1 MRPVI
6 EVDPVRRQVVEEM
19 HLRPSPSVEAP
30 TAIVQLLLLQT
41 QGDTETLVRRL
52 GGDEQSGRA
61 TRHGKFTRE
70 GMDFLWERH
79 SEACTF
85 TVVTRKTGV
94 DALYRHFL
102 PLIEPIPGQVL
113 RAIKIAV
120 ENDSV
125 RIRRLQ
131 QDWQLNRP
139 ETVAGQIGSLYFWSN
154 FRLNEEDGFGQ
165 ILISPGSMG
174 PNETGRTIQQLQEL
188 GNYRNL
194 ALLSLPLV
202 RERESE
208 LATLETRASAIINQL
223 AGPTDDL
230 GILDELII
238 LAGEVAHLRDG
249 ISFRLSATRA
259 YGQVASDR
267 LASLGAS
274 TLDDFQSLTEF
285 TNRRLLPAL
294 RTCEN
299 FTARIG
305 DLAMRIEQ
313 ATGLLR
319 ARIETRLNVQSGE
332 LLRSLGK
339 TASHQL
345 RLQHLVE
352 GLSVFAV
359 GYYALGLIGYLLAGV
374 PIAWI
379 GPHKTFQAYLVIPIL
394 ILIALFLHRQRRK
407 DPEDSEPGV

>member
-1 MRPVI
+1 MQPMI

-19 HLRPSPSVEAP
+19 HLRPSPSVDAP
-30 TAIVQLLLLQT
+30 TAMVQFLLLQT
-41 QGDTETLVRRL
+41 QADTQRLIRRL
-52 GGDEQSGRA
+52 EGDAQDRRA
-61 TRHGKFTRE
+61 TRHGHFSCD

-85 TVVTRKTGV
+85 TVVARVSGV
-94 DALYRHFL
+94 GELCRQLL
-102 PLIEPIPGQVL
+102 PLLDPIPGQVL

-120 ENDSV
+120 ENDPV
-125 RIRRLQ
+125 RIRNLQ
-131 QDWQLNRP
+131 QEWQLNRS
-139 ETVAGQIGSLYFWSN
+139 ETVAGQIGELQFWSN

-165 ILISPGSMG
+165 LLIKPGSMG
-174 PNETGRTIQQLQEL
+174 PNETGRAIQQLQEL

-208 LATLETRASAIINQL
+208 LARLEERASAIINQL

-230 GILDELII
+230 EILDELII
-238 LAGEVAHLRDG
+238 AAGEVAHLRDG
-249 ISFRLSATRA
+249 VSFRLSATRA
-259 YGQVASDR
+259 DGQIASDR
-267 LASLGAS
+267 LESLGAR
-274 TLDDFQSLTEF
+274 TLNDFQSLTEF

-299 FTARIG
+299 FAARIG
-305 DLAMRIEQ
+305 DLALRIEQ

-332 LLRSLGK
+332 LLRSLGE
-339 TASHQL
+339 TASNQL

-359 GYYALGLIGYLLAGV
+359 GYYALGLLGYLLAAV

-394 ILIALFLHRQRRK
+394 IMIGLFLRRQRRK
-407 DPEDSEPGV
+407 DPIDREPDV